1 MSAVVACVGFGEE
14 KGRLKMDRK
23 QIVSILMDAEKSG
36 GGKSRKIISYED
48 LLKLYNY
55 EQKWVD
61 FNYEILKLKA
71 FFYVFIIV
79 FLLLAGPLTLFAL
92 SIKKLDKK
100 KLYYWLNLYTSREYE
115 LICKRRVGSKIQN
128 QILRYVLNGKDE
140 RHYALLCYGI
150 FNQDRALRKHCMLRL
165 SRVLKVISSPP
176 SEPIPLFSRAQ
187 LQTLCTFAMQIEN
200 SDAYRTYM
208 IEIIRYFSRTH
219 YQPSVMYLTE
229 MVKLKPKSDA
239 QKRVQGVARQFLDNY
254 RPKIRKMD

>member
-1 MSAVVACVGFGEE
+1 
-14 KGRLKMDRK
+14 MDRK

-36 GGKSRKIISYED
+36 GGKDRDIISYED
-48 LLKLYNY
+48 LSKLYNY

-71 FFYVFIIV
+71 FLYVFIIV

-100 KLYYWLNLYTSREYE
+100 NLYYWSNLFMSREYE
-115 LICKRRVGSKIQN
+115 LLSKSRVGSKIQN

-150 FNQDRALRKHCMLRL
+150 FNRDRVLRKHCMLRL
-165 SRVLKVISSPP
+165 SRVLKDISSSP
-176 SEPIPLFSRAQ
+176 SEPIPLFSHAQ
-187 LQTLCTFAMQIEN
+187 LQTLCTFSVHVEN
-200 SDAYRTYM
+200 SDAYHTFM
-208 IEIIRYFSRTH
+208 IDIIRYFSRTQCH
-219 YQPSVMYLTE
+219 PSVMHLTE
-229 MVKLKPKSDA
+229 MVKLKPKTDV